1 MMEWANRYGADLI
14 QATITHLYYVL
25 IPVALGFVI
34 AVILGVLLS
43 RVPKISGYILPVLSV
58 FQTIPGIVFVG
69 ILFLY
74 VGMVPATVLI
84 ALTIYAVF
92 PILKNTYVG
101 LLNVDEKV
109 KEAAR
114 GCGMSPLQI
123 LIKIELPLA
132 MPNIFVGL
140 RLIALCA
147 ALFAIVSWAV
157 LAAMIGLG
165 GLGDFIYRGVGTNNN
180 MLILTG
186 AIPAAI
192 LALSLGALVDWIQKR
207 LTPRGLGGK
216 RG

>member
-1 MMEWANRYGADLI
+1 MMAWAQRYGTELI
-14 QATITHLYYVL
+14 QAIITHLYYVL

-34 AVILGVLLS
+34 ALVLGILLS
-43 RVPKISGYILPVLSV
+43 RIPRISTYILPVLSV

-74 VGMVPATVLI
+74 IGMVPATVLI

-92 PILKNTYVG
+92 PILKNITVG
-101 LLNVDEKV
+101 LLAVDAQI

-123 LIKIELPLA
+123 LIRIELPMAL
-132 MPNIFVGL
+132 PNLFVGL
-140 RLIALCA
+140 RLATIYT
-147 ALFAIVSWAV
+147 VSWAV

-180 MLILTG
+180 QLILTG
-186 AIPAAI
+186 AIPAAV
-192 LALSLGALVDWIQKR
+192 LALSLGALIDWLQKKV
-207 LTPRGLGGK
+207 TPRGLGGR

>member
-14 QATITHLYYVL
+14 QAIITHLYYVL
-25 IPVALGFVI
+25 VPVILGFVI

-101 LLNVDEKV
+101 LLNVDEKI

-140 RLIALCA
+140 RLSTIYT
-147 ALFAIVSWAV
+147 VSWAA
-157 LAAMIGLG
+157 L
-165 GLGDFIYRGVGTNNN
+165 
-180 MLILTG
+180 
-186 AIPAAI
+186 AI
-192 LALSLGALVDWIQKR
+192 LFTVV
-207 LTPRGLGGK
+207 
-216 RG
+216 

>member
-1 MMEWANRYGADLI
+1 MMAWAQRYGAELI
-14 QATITHLYYVL
+14 QAIITHLYYVL

-34 AVILGVLLS
+34 ALMLGILLS
-43 RVPKISGYILPVLSV
+43 RIPRISTYILPVLSV

-74 VGMVPATVLI
+74 IGMVPATVLI

-92 PILKNTYVG
+92 PILKNITVG
-101 LLNVDEKV
+101 LLAVDAQI

-123 LIKIELPLA
+123 LIRIELPMAL
-132 MPNIFVGL
+132 PNLFVGL
-140 RLIALCA
+140 RLATIYT
-147 ALFAIVSWAV
+147 VSWAV

-180 MLILTG
+180 QLILTG
-186 AIPAAI
+186 AIPAAV
-192 LALSLGALVDWIQKR
+192 LALSLGALIDWLQKKV
-207 LTPRGLGGK
+207 TPRGLGGR

>member
-1 MMEWANRYGADLI
+1 MMAWAQRYGAELI
-14 QATITHLYYVL
+14 QAIITHLYYVL

-34 AVILGVLLS
+34 ALVLGILLS
-43 RVPKISGYILPVLSV
+43 RIPRISTYILPVLSV

-74 VGMVPATVLI
+74 IGMVPATVLI

-92 PILKNTYVG
+92 PILKNITVG
-101 LLNVDEKV
+101 LLAVDAQI

-123 LIKIELPLA
+123 LIRIELPMAL
-132 MPNIFVGL
+132 PNLFVGL
-140 RLIALCA
+140 RLATIYT
-147 ALFAIVSWAV
+147 VSWAV

-180 MLILTG
+180 QLILTG
-186 AIPAAI
+186 AIPAAV
-192 LALSLGALVDWIQKR
+192 LALSLGALIDWLQKKV
-207 LTPRGLGGK
+207 TPRGLGGR

>member
-1 MMEWANRYGADLI
+1 MMAWAQRYGAELI
-14 QATITHLYYVL
+14 QAIITHLYYVL

-34 AVILGVLLS
+34 ALVLGILLS
-43 RVPKISGYILPVLSV
+43 RIPRISTYILPVLSV

-74 VGMVPATVLI
+74 IGMVPATVLI

-92 PILKNTYVG
+92 PILKNITVG
-101 LLNVDEKV
+101 LLAVDAQI

-123 LIKIELPLA
+123 LIRIELPMAL
-132 MPNIFVGL
+132 PNLFVGL
-140 RLIALCA
+140 RLATIYT
-147 ALFAIVSWAV
+147 VSWAV

-180 MLILTG
+180 QLILTG
-186 AIPAAI
+186 AIPAAM
-192 LALSLGALVDWIQKR
+192 LALSLGALIDWLQKKV
-207 LTPRGLGGK
+207 TPRGLGG
-216 RG
+216 R

>member
-1 MMEWANRYGADLI
+1 MTEWINRYGAELV
-14 QATITHLYYVL
+14 QAILTHLYFVL
-25 IPVALGFVI
+25 VPVGLGFVI
-34 AVILGVLLS
+34 ALFLGILLS
-43 RVPKISGYILPVLSV
+43 RMPKISAYILPVLSV

-101 LLNVDEKV
+101 LLGVDERY

-114 GCGMSPLQI
+114 GCGMSPVQI
-123 LIKIELPLA
+123 LIKVELPLSL
-132 MPNIFVGL
+132 PNIFTGL
-140 RLIALCA
+140 RLSTIYT
-147 ALFAIVSWAV
+147 VSWAV

-192 LALSLGALVDWIQKR
+192 LALSLGALVDWIQKQI
-207 LTPRGLGGK
+207 TPRGLGGK

>member
-1 MMEWANRYGADLI
+1 MMAWAQRYGAELI
-14 QATITHLYYVL
+14 QAIITHLYYVL

-34 AVILGVLLS
+34 ALVLGILLS
-43 RVPKISGYILPVLSV
+43 RIPRISTYILPVLSV

-74 VGMVPATVLI
+74 IGMVPATVLI

-92 PILKNTYVG
+92 PILKNITVG
-101 LLNVDEKV
+101 LLAVDAQI

-123 LIKIELPLA
+123 LIRIELPMAL
-132 MPNIFVGL
+132 PNLFVGL
-140 RLIALCA
+140 RLATIYT
-147 ALFAIVSWAV
+147 VSWAV

-180 MLILTG
+180 QLILTG
-186 AIPAAI
+186 AIPAAM
-192 LALSLGALVDWIQKR
+192 LALSLGALIDWLQKKV
-207 LTPRGLGGK
+207 TPRGLGGR